1 VHVNANDEEEYR
13 LDAIDM
19 DGLSNGLDRE
29 NILGIATAVTDSY
42 CPISQRFYKLLAKM
56 LGKQSIDY
64 NDRLQNPI
72 EIDDVKFPYVEAV
85 QMILNTLYQFSE
97 EMAVTGLQIM
107 NDGKLV
113 HAKPMEGKDS
123 GAFCIRGIKP
133 FIFLNY
139 RGGYNSVI
147 TFAHEFGHAIHHV
160 LSEMNAGLLNDGT
173 PISMSEVASIF
184 NEKLIFNKLL
194 SDGELTDKERLY
206 LLIEDVNRQIADI
219 HRQIAFSKFEARAFR
234 ERKSGELSEE
244 RFTQIYSEE
253 MERYLGFPL
262 QDDAKFG
269 WMGIPHIF
277 NSPFYVRYYA
287 FAGMVVNKLW
297 QVYKSGKLEDFD
309 EKYVDMLSNTGVES
323 IEDLLEPFGLDIN
336 SPDFWSS
343 ALEPISA
350 EIDEIERLAKL
361 EGLL

>member
-1 VHVNANDEEEYR
+1 
-13 LDAIDM
+13 
-19 DGLSNGLDRE
+19 
-29 NILGIATAVTDSY
+29 
-42 CPISQRFYKLLAKM
+42 
-56 LGKQSIDY
+56 
-64 NDRLQNPI
+64 
-72 EIDDVKFPYVEAV
+72 
-85 QMILNTLYQFSE
+85 
-97 EMAVTGLQIM
+97 
-107 NDGKLV
+107 
-113 HAKPMEGKDS
+113 
-123 GAFCIRGIKP
+123 
-133 FIFLNY
+133 
-139 RGGYNSVI
+139 
-147 TFAHEFGHAIHHV
+147 
-160 LSEMNAGLLNDGT
+160 
-173 PISMSEVASIF
+173 
-184 NEKLIFNKLL
+184 
-194 SDGELTDKERLY
+194 
-206 LLIEDVNRQIADI
+206 
-219 HRQIAFSKFEARAFR
+219 
-234 ERKSGELSEE
+234 
-244 RFTQIYSEE
+244 